1 MSKATVEPSRF
12 PAGPGYFCMKC
23 LALAREAKRF
33 YKFSKRIDEPKIE
46 CPVCTLMYV
55 YTEDFS
61 PEMFA
66 EYLASVGC
74 SFEIRDP
81 AKQPADPGQGA
92 GNQRGPDGPAPAAT
106 GEMISRAIGQAQAF
120 VHFSLP
126 VIPPALVGALKV
138 ASSQVPVR
146 GITGEGGEDIT
157 PRPGEHTRNAM
168 MGEIRRARKET
179 GVWEPPPRSI
189 LVIDGLAAFTGGE
202 NLISGSPGGED
213 AGNEAIETVTDPDGI
228 FSLHNKILSPLWAA
242 TSDLGEKIFMDPA

>member
-1 MSKATVEPSRF
+1 MSKTNAEPSRF

-55 YTEDFS
+55 YTEVFS
-61 PEMFA
+61 PEMFG
-66 EYLASVGC
+66 EYLSSVGC

-81 AKQPADPGQGA
+81 AKQAADLTQGA
-92 GNQRGPDGPAPAAT
+92 GSEHGPDGPVPAAT
-106 GEMISRAIGQAQAF
+106 GEAISRAIGRARAF

-126 VIPPALVGALKV
+126 LIPAALAGAMKV

-146 GITGEGGEDIT
+146 GITGEEIT
-157 PRPGEHTRNAM
+157 PPPGEHPRNAM
-168 MGEIRRARKET
+168 MGEIRRARKDT
-179 GVWEPPPRSI
+179 GIWAPTTRSI
-189 LVIDGLAAFTGGE
+189 LVIDGLVAFTGGKD
-202 NLISGSPGGED
+202 LIPGVQDGED
-213 AGNEAIETVTDPDGI
+213 SGKEAIETVTDPDRI